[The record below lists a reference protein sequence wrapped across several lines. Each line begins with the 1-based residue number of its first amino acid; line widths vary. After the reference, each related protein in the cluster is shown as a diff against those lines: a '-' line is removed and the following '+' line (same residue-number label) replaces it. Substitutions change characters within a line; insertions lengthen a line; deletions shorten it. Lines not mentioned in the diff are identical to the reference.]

1 MKILF
6 TNHSQQQCGVY
17 QYGARTAKILKS
29 DPRFLLLYVEV
40 DNPEQLYSAVAQFEP
55 DVILLNW
62 ALGTQPW
69 LSGEVLNSLNSKKV
83 VFYHDDFNDHL
94 RTFNADAFIVGSQ
107 DENDP
112 SRPSENKYYVLPRP
126 IVERDVVE
134 KERGDIISVG
144 SFGTGSTRKGFQDV
158 VTRVCNEY
166 DEAIIN
172 FHITG
177 AYFDYTNGATALAV
191 SDLCRQHVTKPGI
204 QLNITNDFIT
214 DEELALR
221 LQQNDI
227 NIFMYTHEVP
237 HFAGIASSLDFPV
250 GWGGPIATNGNIMF
264 RHVLKD
270 YPEINLDNH
279 SIEEVLALGN
289 RVSLELREQWSNK
302 NLRDKIYQITQEI

>member
-17 QYGARTAKILKS
+17 QYGARTAKILES

-177 AYFDYTNGATALAV
+177 AYFEDANGATALAV

>member
-17 QYGARTAKILKS
+17 QYGARTAKILES
-29 DPRFLLLYVEV
+29 DPRFLTLYVEV
-40 DNPEQLYSAVAQFEP
+40 DNPEQLYSEVAQFEP
-55 DVILLNW
+55 DVILMNW
-62 ALGTQPW
+62 ALGTQSW
-69 LSGEVLNSLNSKKV
+69 LSAEILDNINCKKV
-83 VFYHDDFNDHL
+83 IFYHDDFNDHL
-94 RTFNADAFIVGSQ
+94 RTFKADAFIVGSQ
-107 DENDP
+107 DEEDP
-112 SRPSENKYYVLPRP
+112 SRPVENKYYILPRP
-126 IVERDVVE
+126 IVERDVIV
-134 KERGDIISVG
+134 KDRGDIISVG

-158 VTRVCNEY
+158 VSRVCAEY

-191 SDLCRQHVTKPGI
+191 SDLCRQHVTKPGV

-227 NIFMYTHEVP
+227 NIFMYNHEVP
-237 HFAGIASSLDFPV
+237 SFAGIASSLDFPV

-279 SIEEVLALGN
+279 SIEEVLSLGN
-289 RVSLELREQWSNK
+289 KVSLELRDQWSNK
-302 NLRDKIYQITQEI
+302 NLRDKMYQILQEV

>member
-1 MKILF
+1 MRVLF

-17 QYGARTAKILKS
+17 QYGARTAQILES
-29 DPRFLLLYVEV
+29 DPRYLLMYSEV
-40 DNPEQLYSAVAQFEP
+40 DNEQQLASAVEQFNP
-55 DVILLNW
+55 DVVLMNW

-69 LSGEVLNSLNSKKV
+69 VSPAMIDAIPCKKV
-83 VFYHDDFNDHL
+83 IFYHDDFNEQL
-94 RTFNADAFIVGSQ
+94 KSFRADAFIVGSQ
-107 DENDP
+107 DEDDP
-112 SRPSENKYYVLPRP
+112 SRPVENKYYVLPRP
-126 IVERDVVE
+126 IVERDIIV
-134 KERGDIISVG
+134 KPRGDIITVG

-158 VTRVCNEY
+158 VSRVCAEY

-177 AYFDYTNGATALAV
+177 AYFDYSNGATALYV
-191 SDLCRQHVTKPGI
+191 SDLCRQHVTKPGV

-227 NIFMYTHEVP
+227 NIFMYNHEVP
-237 HFAGIASSLDFPV
+237 SFAGIASSLDFPV

-270 YPEINLDNH
+270 YPEINLDNYT
-279 SIEEVLALGN
+279 IEEVLSLGN
-289 RVSLELREQWSNK
+289 KVSLELRDQWSNQ
-302 NLRDKIYQITQEI
+302 NLRDKMYQIIQEI

>member
-17 QYGARTAKILKS
+17 QYGARTAKILES

>member
-17 QYGARTAKILKS
+17 QYGARTAKILES

-134 KERGDIISVG
+134 KKRGDIISIG

-177 AYFDYTNGATALAV
+177 AYFDYTNGANALAV

-270 YPEINLDNH
+270 YPEINLDNR

>member
-17 QYGARTAKILKS
+17 QYGARTAKILES

-40 DNPEQLYSAVAQFEP
+40 DNPEQLYSAVSQFKP

-69 LSGEVLNSLNSKKV
+69 LSGEVLNGLNVKKV

-279 SIEEVLALGN
+279 SIDEVLALGN
-289 RVSLELREQWSNK
+289 RVSLELRDQWSNK